1 MSGGKGGSSTSEVK
15 IPEYVE
21 AAARRNLNKA
31 EGISQIGYTPYYGPD
46 AAAFTPMQEAAF
58 QNTANTADAFGM
70 AAPYIQQDIMGGMA
84 APTEYA
90 GGVRGYSS
98 APMYEQSLAE
108 LGKHR
113 PSQKAYMDSFFIHPQ
128 TGAVG
133 TNVQPMID
141 YTQINTMAQDA
152 RIQADADRANDFA
165 IAMGREDFNQAA
177 SDAALDARARANGGY
192 GGYESPAPIDSG
204 YTSFSDRIDGGGP
217 GVTGG
222 AYQGGGALSA
232 AANVATGGDGPGGD
246 GPGGTVIC
254 TSMHKLGLISD
265 DLYKLDAE
273 FGAMVT
279 AADPLTID
287 GYRAWATPVA
297 KYILGDSVGSKLAL
311 SIVSP
316 LAKAWTAEMAHVM
329 RPKQYGPNNLG
340 KVIMFLG
347 RPLCRLVGFMAFSGA
362 KKTGEA

>member
-1 MSGGKGGSSTSEVK
+1 MSGGKGGSSTSEVT
-15 IPEYVE
+15 IPEYIE

-70 AAPYIQQDIMGGMA
+70 AAPSSQQDIMGGMA

-108 LGKHR
+108 LGRQR
-113 PSQKAYMDSFFIHPQ
+113 PSQKAYMDSFFIDPR
-128 TGAVG
+128 TGAAG
-133 TNVQPMID
+133 SNVQPSID
-141 YTQINTMAQDA
+141 YTQPNTLAQGA
-152 RIQADADRANDFA
+152 RIQADANRANDFA
-165 IAMGREDFNQAA
+165 IAMGRDDPNQAA
-177 SDAALDARARANGGY
+177 SDAALGASASGIGNY
-192 GGYESPAPIDSG
+192 GGHESPAPSG
-204 YTSFSDRIDGGGP
+204 YTSFSDRFDGGGP
-217 GVTGG
+217 SVTGG

-297 KYILGDSVGSKLAL
+297 KYILGDSMGSKLAL